1 METLIDIAIGKPVEF
16 LFLHPKSTTTLIV
29 LLVIVIVIA
38 LYVNRHRDASGR
50 VSFLDRGRSG
60 VLGARIHRLE
70 EGERKEVWLL
80 PLWAG
85 ERNLLMEAKIV
96 LPGGDYG
103 IGAYWAPDGEL
114 TESEVFVPRTA
125 GKENVHSL
133 SRTAAFSLDRDTAAG
148 FRLTASEGRLHIDS
162 PDAGRLTAGDD
173 APALP
178 LPVGDP
184 SLEKLARWL
193 QKDKRVDL
201 WRLTLE
207 DDRIMEGVRSS
218 AKTIRRKLDAMAA
231 EKKRLETQLAQA
243 VQRLKGAKAKA
254 KIAARE

>member
-1 METLIDIAIGKPVEF
+1 MDTMIDF

-29 LLVIVIVIA
+29 LLVIVIAIA

-70 EGERKEVWLL
+70 DGERKEVWLL

-85 ERNLLMEAKIV
+85 ERNLLTEAKIV
-96 LPGGDYG
+96 LPKGDYG
-103 IGAYWAPDGEL
+103 IGAYWAPDGDL

-125 GKENVHSL
+125 GKENAHSL
-133 SRTAAFSLDRDTAAG
+133 SRTAAFSLDRNAAVG
-148 FRLTASEGRLHIDS
+148 FRLTAAEGKLHIDS
-162 PDAGRLTAGDD
+162 PDAAPLTAGDG
-173 APALP
+173 ASVLP

-193 QKDKRVDL
+193 QKGKGGDL
-201 WRLTLE
+201 WRLTLQ
-207 DDRIMEGVRSS
+207 DNRIMEGVQDA
-218 AKTIRRKLDAMAA
+218 AKTVRRKLDGMTA
-231 EKKRLETQLAQA
+231 EKKRLEGQLDQA
-243 VQRLKGAKAKA
+243 VQRLKGAKAK
-254 KIAARE
+254 IAARE